1 MGSCVAK
8 ETIKNDKGEWVKE
21 ACGKETDVGYR
32 YCDEHKTRKRAL
44 DEREDKSLSNIVDAS
59 EAFTP
64 SFVPE
69 EKKDEPF
76 GTAVDTAKAQNLPA
90 ARNKNIYDKTA
101 DVLDQAID
109 WQDRAW
115 KAVMALSAEQFRYED
130 KAGAEQ
136 LHSFVAVYERAMDRT
151 IRAVTAV
158 AKLNIDAQSV
168 NVNKMVQEVVK
179 SVVTKAL
186 TRAGFEQQQIEQ
198 VRMYMAE
205 EFERVAQE
213 AG

>member
-1 MGSCVAK
+1 MGSCVASIWGNNLCG
-8 ETIKNDKGEWVKE
+8 ETTKP
-21 ACGKETDVGYR
+21 GYKF
-32 YCDEHKTRKRAL
+32 CDEHKTRPKAIE
-44 DEREDKSLSNIVDAS
+44 ERETKTLSSVIDAS

-64 SFVPE
+64 SFVAE

-76 GTAVDTAKAQNLPA
+76 GSAVDSAKAQNLPA